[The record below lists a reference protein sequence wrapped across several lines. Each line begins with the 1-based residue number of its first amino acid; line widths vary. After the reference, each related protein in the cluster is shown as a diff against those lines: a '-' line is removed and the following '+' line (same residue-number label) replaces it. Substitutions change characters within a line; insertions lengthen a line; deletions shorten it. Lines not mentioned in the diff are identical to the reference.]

1 MRAAAA
7 LALLLWAAAP
17 ALAQEDRALSGRAQ
31 ALDADGSGTIERGE
45 ARGPLAENFE
55 AMDCDRSGALD
66 GAEIRAFFRD
76 GGCPEAGAAA
86 DGPEAAAAGAPPAGE
101 DTALSGRARAL
112 DADGDGA
119 VGRGE
124 ARGPLAENFEA
135 IDEDKSGT
143 LDGAEIRAF
152 FRGRGG
158 GGGGGGRPP
167 ASVRLDEV
175 IAEPMGQTVPA
186 IGRLVARQNGVVSAE
201 IRGVVEEMRVD
212 VGDRVARGQ
221 IVAVIARDRL
231 AAARARQAAA
241 VARMEAMV
249 GAAGAEHD
257 KKRRELARL
266 DRLRRSAAFSRA
278 RYEDLER
285 DVQAR
290 RGALDERRAQ
300 LEEAKA
306 LLRQAELDLADARI
320 RAPFPGVVTEK
331 HTETGS
337 YLSPGA
343 PVVSLVNDTETEVEA
358 DVPAARLG
366 ALAPGVEIGMRLDDD
381 GSRHRASVR
390 AVIPSENPRTR
401 TRPVRLTPRF
411 EGRSAALAANQTVTL
426 LIPVGGGETVTTVH
440 KDAVVR
446 GGAKAFVY
454 VVEDGAARRV
464 EVALGDSVGGRFVVL
479 DGLAPG
485 QRVVVH
491 GNESLGQGGPVRVTG
506 PPAGEAGG

>member
-1 MRAAAA
+1 M
-7 LALLLWAAAP
+7 
-17 ALAQEDRALSGRAQ
+17 
-31 ALDADGSGTIERGE
+31 
-45 ARGPLAENFE
+45 
-55 AMDCDRSGALD
+55 
-66 GAEIRAFFRD
+66 
-76 GGCPEAGAAA
+76 
-86 DGPEAAAAGAPPAGE
+86 
-101 DTALSGRARAL
+101 
-112 DADGDGA
+112 
-119 VGRGE
+119 
-124 ARGPLAENFEA
+124 
-135 IDEDKSGT
+135 
-143 LDGAEIRAF
+143 
-152 FRGRGG
+152 
-158 GGGGGGRPP
+158 
-167 ASVRLDEV
+167 
-175 IAEPMGQTVPA
+175 
-186 IGRLVARQNGVVSAE
+186 
-201 IRGVVEEMRVD
+201 
-212 VGDRVARGQ
+212 
-221 IVAVIARDRL
+221 
-231 AAARARQAAA
+231 
-241 VARMEAMV
+241 
-249 GAAGAEHD
+249 
-257 KKRRELARL
+257 
-266 DRLRRSAAFSRA
+266 
-278 RYEDLER
+278 
-285 DVQAR
+285 
-290 RGALDERRAQ
+290 
-300 LEEAKA
+300 
-306 LLRQAELDLADARI
+306 
-320 RAPFPGVVTEK
+320 VTEK

-491 GNESLGQGGPVRVTG
+491 GNESLGRGGPVRVTG
-506 PPAGEAGG
+506 PPAGGAGG

>member
-1 MRAAAA
+1 MRAAA
-7 LALLLWAAAP
+7 LALLFWAAA
-17 ALAQEDRALSGRAQ
+17 AQAQEDAALSGRAQ
-31 ALDADGSGTIERGE
+31 ALDADGNGTIERGE
-45 ARGPLAENFE
+45 ARGPLAENFD

-66 GAEIRAFFRD
+66 GAEIRGFFRD
-76 GGCPEAGAAA
+76 GGCPEAGPARQA
-86 DGPEAAAAGAPPAGE
+86 PQAAAAPAAAEEE

-119 VGRGE
+119 IGRGE
-124 ARGPLAENFEA
+124 ARGPLEANFDE
-135 IDEDKSGT
+135 IDKDGSGT
-143 LDGAEIRAF
+143 LDGGEIRAF
-152 FRGRGG
+152 FRGRGAS

-167 ASVRLDEV
+167 AAVRLDEA
-175 IAEPMGQTVPA
+175 IAEPMGRTVPV
-186 IGRLVARQNGVVSAE
+186 IGRLVARQSGVVSSE

-221 IVAVIARDRL
+221 VVAVIARDRL
-231 AAARARQAAA
+231 AAARARQAAS

-290 RGALDERRAQ
+290 RSALDERRAQ
-300 LEEAKA
+300 LEEARA

-337 YLSPGA
+337 YLGPGA
-343 PVVSLVNDTETEVEA
+343 PVVGLVNDVLTEVEA
-358 DVPAARLG
+358 DIPADRLRT
-366 ALAPGVEIGMRLDDD
+366 LAPGVEIGMRLDDD
-381 GSRHRASVR
+381 GSLHRAAVR
-390 AVIPSENPRTR
+390 AIIPSENPRTR

-411 EGRSAALAANQTVTL
+411 AGRSAALAANQTVTL
-426 LIPVGGGETVTTVH
+426 LVPVGGGETVTTVH

-454 VVEDGAARRV
+454 VVEDDAARRV
-464 EVALGDSVGGRFVVL
+464 EVALGDAVGGRFVVL

-491 GNESLGQGGPVRVTG
+491 GNESLGRGGPVRVTG
-506 PPAGEAGG
+506 PPSGGAGG

>member
-1 MRAAAA
+1 MRAAA

-86 DGPEAAAAGAPPAGE
+86 DDPESAPAGASPAAEG
-101 DTALSGRARAL
+101 TAL
-112 DADGDGA
+112 
-119 VGRGE
+119 
-124 ARGPLAENFEA
+124 
-135 IDEDKSGT
+135 
-143 LDGAEIRAF
+143 
-152 FRGRGG
+152 
-158 GGGGGGRPP
+158 GGGGGRPP

-221 IVAVIARDRL
+221 VVAVIARDRL

-358 DVPAARLG
+358 DVPADRLG